1 MQEIAGK
8 ETVPS
13 DSKPRIVLNE
23 KSPAVI
29 DVILSI
35 EKAADEKGEGC
46 RHNNRA

>member
-1 MQEIAGK
+1 M
-8 ETVPS
+8 
-13 DSKPRIVLNE
+13 LNE

-46 RHNNRA
+46 RHITIEHNDDLQTHNNNYYE